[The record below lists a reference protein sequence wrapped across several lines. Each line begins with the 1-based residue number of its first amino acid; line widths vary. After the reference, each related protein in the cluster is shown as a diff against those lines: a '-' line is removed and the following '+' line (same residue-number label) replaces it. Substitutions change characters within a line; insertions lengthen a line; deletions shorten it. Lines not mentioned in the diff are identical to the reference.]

1 MPAVTRP
8 PQSGRSLWRFVHDRN
23 PFYLLSAVSMFAG
36 CRAIISAVG
45 VAPGDGRT
53 LIGLVAALQA
63 YEALLIALALFLIRR
78 RGLERDGW
86 ILLSIDA
93 LFLVDLTL
101 LTGEVF
107 SADFHVGLLV
117 NAACF
122 VLAMVKV
129 GVVVR
134 VLRLRVQAG
143 AMAMIGL
150 QLAAMFGVTGVFKM
164 LARDGV
170 VAPTLLYAGWWAV
183 GAMPA
188 LWAIAVRRRQLV
200 EGEDAPP
207 QSPFAPLPYRL
218 YAFLGFVSL
227 VVHLGGLHR
236 VYGVPLHAAYVA
248 PLLLGSAIL
257 IGRSASLPG
266 SAVASFQTMLTAAAV
281 FMSLRFP
288 IGMTGHAAGV
298 ALTPLRCALAGA
310 AVVAVCALWRHRR
323 LVFAS
328 IATACV
334 ATAALG
340 GDVREMREHLIAVLH
355 WLGGVARQLMPTTPL
370 EWGVAAVVASFVLL
384 GIGASISLGR
394 PAVVEPRRIGPMQT
408 IDLRKKDG

>member
-8 PQSGRSLWRFVHDRN
+8 PQARSFWRFIHDRN

-45 VAPGDGRT
+45 VAPGDGRM

-63 YEALLIALALFLIRR
+63 YEVLLIGLALFLIRR
-78 RGLERDGW
+78 RGLGRDGW

-93 LFLVDLTL
+93 LFLTDLTL

-107 SADFHVGLLV
+107 SADVHVGVLV

-122 VLAMVKV
+122 VLAMAKV

-134 VLRLRVQAG
+134 VLRLRVPAG

-150 QLAAMFGVTGVFKM
+150 QLAAMFGVTGVFKG

-170 VAPTLLYAGWWAV
+170 VPPTLLYAGWWVVA
-183 GAMPA
+183 AMPA
-188 LWAIAVRRRQLV
+188 LWAMAGRRRQSV
-200 EGEDAPP
+200 EGEDAPAN
-207 QSPFAPLPYRL
+207 PFALLPYRL

-236 VYGVPLHAAYVA
+236 VYGVPLNAAYVA
-248 PLLLGSAIL
+248 PLLLGLAIL
-257 IGRSASLPG
+257 IGRATSLPAG
-266 SAVASFQTMLTAAAV
+266 AVATFQMMLTAAAV

-288 IGMTGHAAGV
+288 IGMTGHPLGV
-298 ALTPLRCALAGA
+298 AVTPLRCALAGA
-310 AVVAVCALWRHRR
+310 AVVALCALWRHRR
-323 LVFAS
+323 LMFAS

-340 GDVREMREHLIAVLH
+340 GDVREMREHLVAVLR
-355 WLGGVARQLMPTTPL
+355 WLRDMGRLLVPTTPM
-370 EWGVAAVVASFVLL
+370 EWGVAAVIASFVLL
-384 GIGASISLGR
+384 GIGASISLGTR
-394 PAVVEPRRIGPMQT
+394 ADVDGVVDEG
-408 IDLRKKDG
+408 